1 MEIWKEIPA
10 KPDYLCSNLG
20 NIKSKARKVKFLTTN
35 GKEAYRHK
43 KEKILKPILN
53 KHRGYFYISL
63 GAGFK
68 TTLHRIVAM
77 TFLDN
82 FSNQL
87 DVDHINGN
95 RTDNRAINLR
105 MCTRKENINN
115 PVTIGFY
122 KTRTRGSNGRF
133 LPL

>member
-1 MEIWKEIPA
+1 MEIWKDIPV

-20 NIKSKARKVKFLTTN
+20 NIKSTSREVRFLTVN
-35 GKEAYRHK
+35 GKEAYRTK
-43 KEKILKPILN
+43 LEKIVKPCLN
-53 KHRGYFYISL
+53 KKRGYYYVSL
-63 GAGFK
+63 GAGYK
-68 TTLHRIVAM
+68 TMLHRIVAM

-82 FSNQL
+82 FSKEL

-95 RTDNRAINLR
+95 RLDNCATNLR

-122 KTRTRGSNGRF
+122 KSRNRGANGRF
-133 LPL
+133 LPV